1 MHSLSLLSFSCLT
14 RTNRL
19 FFPFVFSIDRSLR
32 LLCFSLSLRS
42 SISFKNLLSLRSSI
56 SFKNLHALF
65 RALCQSST
73 SASLES
79 RTLSLFSLTFFPLLC
94 RPSGQRF
101 ETLAHEKKKSNTK
114 SKFFSFLFILLLHF
128 LILYKDKLI
137 KIFNPGPN
145 STSRT
150 GH

>member
-1 MHSLSLLSFSCLT
+1 MHSLSLLSFSCLTRTNRLFFMHSLSLLSFSCLT

-42 SISFKNLLSLRSSI
+42 SISFKNLI
-56 SFKNLHALF
+56 ALL

-79 RTLSLFSLTFFPLLC
+79 RTFMLFSLTFFPLPC
-94 RPSGQRF
+94 RPSGQRLM
-101 ETLAHEKKKSNTK
+101 TLTLKKKFVKRFLNFFQNFVFKFRIRIDNT
-114 SKFFSFLFILLLHF
+114 S
-128 LILYKDKLI
+128 
-137 KIFNPGPN
+137 
-145 STSRT
+145 
-150 GH
+150 

>member
-32 LLCFSLSLRS
+32 LLCFS
-42 SISFKNLLSLRSSI
+42 LSLRSSI